1 MILASV
7 LLFSGCAQEE
17 YATSFDNIKLD
28 KTFLVLPVDGGTV
41 ELKIN
46 ATESWAFDTTY
57 TKDVWPNVIARN
69 NDKSVKSCE
78 PSWLSVDKFA
88 GDAGETVVTF
98 SAEAVPGGRELEL
111 CIKAGANSQFVK
123 VRQGSLEAV
132 SATCKDVIDGPD
144 GKTFRVKGVVT
155 SIENTVYGN
164 WWLDDG
170 TGSVLIYG
178 TLDKDGKTK
187 NFESLGIEVGD
198 VVEVEGPKLTYGVK
212 VELVDVTVLSIEKA
226 LLKIVTPDATVEA
239 AGAELPI
246 KIAYKGQG
254 VFPSISEDAQD
265 WLSIVSTETKFGEP
279 TKIEPNPADTAIVT
293 VKVAE
298 FTEYVPKRT
307 GSILFTSSMKDD
319 EGKILSTETP
329 FTITQSGLVIPT
341 IAEVIAAGPAASA
354 KTQGV
359 IVAKYQ
365 RGALISDGTAYMLVY
380 KNAVMEEVVGDK
392 IEVNG
397 PTGLYGGMLQ
407 FTKDAVIT
415 KISSDNAVIHP
426 EPTVLDGAGM
436 DAQLAKASVEYIEY
450 VGTLAV
456 SGTYYNVTIEGASTA
471 IGSLQYIDPAAF
483 PKAVDGA
490 KIKVRGY
497 FIGVSSGKY
506 VNTMT
511 VAVVDPEEEIE
522 GPSLPTI
529 AQVIAAGAQ
538 DEATTQ
544 GVVVATYTRGALI
557 NDGTAS
563 ILLYNNAPLDVAVG
577 DEVKVAGT
585 TTMYAGMLQFA
596 KDGLVVTKLSSGNA
610 VNHPAPTVLDA
621 AGMDAQ
627 LAKTA
632 VEYIEYV
639 GTLSVSGN
647 YYNVNID
654 GATTAIGSLQYI
666 DAAAHPAA
674 VHGAKIKVRGYFIG
688 VSSSKYVNTMTV
700 SVEAAE

>member
-1 MILASV
+1 MKLRYLFSMILASV

-170 TGSVLIYG
+170 TGSVLVYG

-226 LLKIVTPDATVEA
+226 LLKIVTPDAAVEA

-246 KIAYKGQG
+246 TIAYKGQG

-265 WLSIVSTETKFGEP
+265 WISIVSTETKFGEP

-380 KNAVMEEVVGDK
+380 KNAVMEEAVGDK
-392 IEVNG
+392 IEV
-397 PTGLYGGMLQ
+397 
-407 FTKDAVIT
+407 V
-415 KISSDNAVIHP
+415 
-426 EPTVLDGAGM
+426 
-436 DAQLAKASVEYIEY
+436 
-450 VGTLAV
+450 
-456 SGTYYNVTIEGASTA
+456 
-471 IGSLQYIDPAAF
+471 
-483 PKAVDGA
+483 
-490 KIKVRGY
+490 
-497 FIGVSSGKY
+497 
-506 VNTMT
+506 
-511 VAVVDPEEEIE
+511 
-522 GPSLPTI
+522 
-529 AQVIAAGAQ
+529 
-538 DEATTQ
+538 
-544 GVVVATYTRGALI
+544 
-557 NDGTAS
+557 
-563 ILLYNNAPLDVAVG
+563 
-577 DEVKVAGT
+577 GT
-585 TTMYAGMLQFA
+585 TTLYGGMLQFA
-596 KDGLVVTKLSSGNA
+596 KDGLVVTKLSEGNP
-610 VNHPAPTVLDA
+610 VVHPTPTVLDG

-627 LAKTA
+627 LVKTA
-632 VEYIEYV
+632 VEYIEYT

-647 YYNVNID
+647 YYNVAIE
-654 GATTAIGSLQYI
+654 GAATAQGSLSYI
-666 DAAAHPAA
+666 DATAFPNA
-674 VHGAKIKVRGYFIG
+674 VNGAKVKVRGYFIG
-688 VSSSKYVNTMTV
+688 TSSNKFVNTMTV
-700 SVEAAE
+700 AVLDPNAAPEEPEVPATVTLTNAEIVAAMTSTETSYVEFTIESASGLWTVNAQQLQGNTYLQLRGRKGSYIKTPAFEKDIKSVTLHFSSAKDVYPDNIYCAFPATWVAPQEDAAYPEDGNVGRAVTDGSYSVTIPVNAGNKQVCVSLIRKASYYLDHIDVAF

>member
-1 MILASV
+1 MKLRYLFSMILASV

-69 NDKSVKSCE
+69 KDKSVESCE

-226 LLKIVTPDATVEA
+226 LLKIITPDATVEA

-265 WLSIVSTETKFGEP
+265 WLSIVRTETKFGEP

-380 KNAVMEEVVGDK
+380 KNAVMEEAVGDK
-392 IEVNG
+392 IEV
-397 PTGLYGGMLQ
+397 
-407 FTKDAVIT
+407 V
-415 KISSDNAVIHP
+415 
-426 EPTVLDGAGM
+426 
-436 DAQLAKASVEYIEY
+436 
-450 VGTLAV
+450 
-456 SGTYYNVTIEGASTA
+456 
-471 IGSLQYIDPAAF
+471 
-483 PKAVDGA
+483 
-490 KIKVRGY
+490 
-497 FIGVSSGKY
+497 
-506 VNTMT
+506 
-511 VAVVDPEEEIE
+511 
-522 GPSLPTI
+522 
-529 AQVIAAGAQ
+529 
-538 DEATTQ
+538 
-544 GVVVATYTRGALI
+544 
-557 NDGTAS
+557 
-563 ILLYNNAPLDVAVG
+563 
-577 DEVKVAGT
+577 GT
-585 TTMYAGMLQFA
+585 TTLYGGMLQFA
-596 KDGLVVTKLSSGNA
+596 KDGLVVTKLSEGNP
-610 VNHPAPTVLDA
+610 VVHPTPTVLDG

-627 LAKTA
+627 LVKTA
-632 VEYIEYV
+632 VEYIEYT

-647 YYNVNID
+647 YYNVAIE
-654 GATTAIGSLQYI
+654 GAATAQGSLSYI
-666 DAAAHPAA
+666 DATAFPNA
-674 VHGAKIKVRGYFIG
+674 VNGAKVKVRGYFIG
-688 VSSSKYVNTMTV
+688 TSSNKFVNTMTV
-700 SVEAAE
+700 AVLDPNVAPEEPEVPVTMTLTNAEIVAAMTSTETSYVDYTIESASGVWTVNASRLNTNTFLQCRGKKGGYIKTPAFEKDIKSVTIHFTTAKSVYANNTYAVFPATWTAPTADAAYPDTGNVGTAVTDGSYSLTIPVNAGNKQVYISIIGTYSYYLDHIDVAF

>member
-1 MILASV
+1 MKLRYLFSMILASV

-170 TGSVLIYG
+170 TGSVLVYG

-246 KIAYKGQG
+246 IIAYKGQG

-380 KNAVMEEVVGDK
+380 KNAVMEEAVGDK
-392 IEVNG
+392 IEV
-397 PTGLYGGMLQ
+397 
-407 FTKDAVIT
+407 V
-415 KISSDNAVIHP
+415 
-426 EPTVLDGAGM
+426 
-436 DAQLAKASVEYIEY
+436 
-450 VGTLAV
+450 
-456 SGTYYNVTIEGASTA
+456 
-471 IGSLQYIDPAAF
+471 
-483 PKAVDGA
+483 
-490 KIKVRGY
+490 
-497 FIGVSSGKY
+497 
-506 VNTMT
+506 
-511 VAVVDPEEEIE
+511 
-522 GPSLPTI
+522 
-529 AQVIAAGAQ
+529 
-538 DEATTQ
+538 
-544 GVVVATYTRGALI
+544 
-557 NDGTAS
+557 
-563 ILLYNNAPLDVAVG
+563 
-577 DEVKVAGT
+577 GT
-585 TTMYAGMLQFA
+585 TTLYGGMLQFA
-596 KDGLVVTKLSSGNA
+596 KDGLVVTKLSEGNP
-610 VNHPAPTVLDA
+610 VVHPTPTVLDG

-632 VEYIEYV
+632 IEYIEYT

-647 YYNVNID
+647 YYNVAIE
-654 GATTAIGSLQYI
+654 GAAKAQGSLSYI
-666 DAAAHPAA
+666 DATAFPNA
-674 VHGAKIKVRGYFIG
+674 VNGAKVKVRGYFIG
-688 VSSSKYVNTMTV
+688 TSSNKFVNTMTV
-700 SVEAAE
+700 AVLDPNAAPEEPEVPVTMTLTNAEIVAAMTSTETSYVEFTIESASGLWTVNAQQLQGNTYLQLRGRKGSYIKTPAFEKDIKSVTLHFSSAKDVYADNIYCAFPATWVAPQEDAAYPEDGNVGRAVTDGSYSVTIPVNAGNKQVCVSLIRKASYYLDHIDVAF

>member
-1 MILASV
+1 MKLRYLFSMILASV

-69 NDKSVKSCE
+69 NDKSVKSCK

-132 SATCKDVIDGPD
+132 SATCKDVIEGPD
-144 GKTFRVKGVVT
+144 GKTYRVKGTVT
-155 SIENTVYGN
+155 SIVNTTYGN
-164 WWLDDG
+164 WYLKDD
-170 TGSVLIYG
+170 TGEVYIYG

-187 NFESLGIEVGD
+187 NFASLGLEVGD
-198 VVEVEGPKLTYGVK
+198 VVEVEGPKTTYGTT

-226 LLKIVTPDATVEA
+226 LLKIVTPDAAVEA

-246 KIAYKGQG
+246 TIAYKGQG

-265 WLSIVSTETKFGEP
+265 WISIVSTETKFGEP
-279 TKIEPNPADTAIVT
+279 TKIEPNPADTAIFT
-293 VKVAE
+293 VRVAE

-319 EGKILSTETP
+319 EGKTLSTETP

-380 KNAVMEEVVGDK
+380 KNAVMEEAVGDK
-392 IEVNG
+392 IEVVG
-397 PTGLYGGMLQ
+397 STTLYGGMLQ
-407 FTKDAVIT
+407 FA
-415 KISSDNAVIHP
+415 
-426 EPTVLDGAGM
+426 
-436 DAQLAKASVEYIEY
+436 AS
-450 VGTLAV
+450 
-456 SGTYYNVTIEGASTA
+456 
-471 IGSLQYIDPAAF
+471 
-483 PKAVDGA
+483 
-490 KIKVRGY
+490 
-497 FIGVSSGKY
+497 
-506 VNTMT
+506 
-511 VAVVDPEEEIE
+511 
-522 GPSLPTI
+522 
-529 AQVIAAGAQ
+529 
-538 DEATTQ
+538 
-544 GVVVATYTRGALI
+544 
-557 NDGTAS
+557 
-563 ILLYNNAPLDVAVG
+563 
-577 DEVKVAGT
+577 
-585 TTMYAGMLQFA
+585 
-596 KDGLVVTKLSSGNA
+596 GLVVTKLSEGNP
-610 VNHPAPTVLDA
+610 VVHPTPTVLDG

-632 VEYIEYV
+632 VEYIEYT

-647 YYNVNID
+647 YYNVAIE
-654 GATTAIGSLQYI
+654 GAATAQGSLSYI
-666 DAAAHPAA
+666 DATAFPNA
-674 VHGAKIKVRGYFIG
+674 VNGAKVKVRGYFIG
-688 VSSSKYVNTMTV
+688 TSSNKFVNTMTV
-700 SVEAAE
+700 AVLDPNAAPEEPEVPATVTLTNAEIVAAMTSTETSYVDYTIESASGVWTVNAQQLKGNTYLQCRGHKGSYIKTPAFEKDIKSVTIHFSTAKDVYKDNTYCVFPGTWVPDTVENKVAYSADGNVGTAVTDGTYSLTIPVNAGNKQVCISMIGAYSYYLDHIDVAF